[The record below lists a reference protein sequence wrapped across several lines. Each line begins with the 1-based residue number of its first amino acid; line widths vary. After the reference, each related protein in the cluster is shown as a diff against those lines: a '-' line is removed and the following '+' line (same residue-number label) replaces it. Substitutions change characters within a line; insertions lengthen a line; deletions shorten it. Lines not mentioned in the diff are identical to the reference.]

1 MKGGLMKSD
10 LSLELAKRITEQA
23 NEAMENGNM
32 MEAVTP
38 VTADLLS
45 YWFNEPYISQRKY
58 NFHEGQRQAIVNI
71 IYLHEVLKV
80 NNVEEIYEKVAPDL
94 MAEAD
99 LSMLKK
105 EKYSIPKYAVKM
117 ATATGKTWVMHAL
130 LLWQMLNA
138 RHEDERSGRY
148 TKNFLIVAPG
158 LVVYDRLQ
166 DAFMGRLKAGT
177 SERDMQTNDFYMNQD
192 IFIPESYRE
201 EVFGFLQNN
210 VVSKEEGIGKKTTGD
225 GLIALTNWHLF
236 LSEDSEDE
244 VDEDS
249 PQRIINDII
258 PLRPG
263 ITAGNSLDVLDR
275 QYLRGMEMDYLAE
288 LPDLLVINDEAHHIH
303 ENVVNGETEEVEWQ
317 R

>member
-166 DAFMGRLKAGT
+166 DAFMF
-177 SERDMQTNDFYMNQD
+177 QTD
-192 IFIPESYRE
+192 
-201 EVFGFLQNN
+201 
-210 VVSKEEGIGKKTTGD
+210 
-225 GLIALTNWHLF
+225 
-236 LSEDSEDE
+236 
-244 VDEDS
+244 
-249 PQRIINDII
+249 
-258 PLRPG
+258 
-263 ITAGNSLDVLDR
+263 
-275 QYLRGMEMDYLAE
+275 
-288 LPDLLVINDEAHHIH
+288 
-303 ENVVNGETEEVEWQ
+303 
-317 R
+317 